1 MFGPFRIDKL
11 NQKIFKN
18 NVFTGFARFSRKNV
32 DLKIFID
39 QIYNWSSVKL
49 TDSLFEDKTC
59 PA

>member
-32 DLKIFID
+32 DLKVFID
-39 QIYNWSSVKL
+39 QIYNIGIVSR
-49 TDSLFEDKTC
+49 EERH
-59 PA
+59 